1 MKNYKIYT
9 LIFLLTLCTIS
20 CKKDFLER
28 TPGVALTED
37 EIFAD
42 PALAARF
49 ADNAY
54 NYLITKYVRFND
66 HRGTVSQAS
75 DEAVSGNSE
84 GTVTSLNRGL
94 YHEHSTQAS
103 LNDIGNVWVLMYKGI
118 AIHNKMLQK
127 LPSVPP
133 APSATVPIFDP
144 KRVEG
149 EMRFL
154 RALSYFELT
163 KRFGGVPII
172 DKVYEGI
179 DYDKINIDI
188 NIPRNTFEEVTAFIL
203 ADLEVAITKLG
214 TDTDYGASNYGRP
227 TIGAALALK
236 SRVLLYAASPLNNPS
251 GDKAK
256 WKLAADAAA
265 EVMKG
270 AAGLAQ
276 QTYAL
281 QPSYGDI
288 LNLPNSPEYIM
299 IRIKGNT
306 PLAGEMMQD
315 FSMSPGSGGAQGQM
329 NPTQNHVDMYEMANG
344 KAITDPTSGYDATK
358 PYVGREPRFYNNI
371 IYNDLPWQGRRIQ
384 VYSTITNV
392 NGVPTTTY
400 GLDWNPG
407 NITYTATRYYC
418 KKYWPEVYRT
428 VGGSTTLLNY
438 IYFRYGEI
446 LLNYAEA
453 QNEFLGAPDA
463 SVYNAIVALRQRA
476 GITKGA
482 GVYGYGLKDNMTTA
496 EMRTVIR
503 HERAIELAFED
514 HRWYDIM
521 RWKIGATTIGVPMK
535 GMNVFR
541 NADGT
546 FTYTP
551 ITLGEGFQKTWT
563 EKQNLYPIPRTEIY
577 KSKGVLTQNPG
588 WE

>member
-1 MKNYKIYT
+1 MMKKYFKHIAVL
-9 LIFLLTLCTIS
+9 LIIVGFVS

-28 TPGVALTED
+28 TPGVAISEE
-37 EIFAD
+37 EIFAN

-54 NYLITKYVRFND
+54 NYLIHKYVRFND
-66 HRGTVSQAS
+66 HRGCVAQAS

-103 LNDIGNVWVLMYKGI
+103 LNDIGDIWERMYMGI
-118 AIHNKMLQK
+118 AITNKMLARIND
-127 LPSVPP
+127 VPP
-133 APSATVPIFDP
+133 SPNATVPIFNP

-149 EMRFL
+149 EMRFI
-154 RALSYFELT
+154 RAMSYFELT
-163 KRFGGVPII
+163 KRFGGVPLV
-172 DKVYEGI
+172 DRVYEVN
-179 DYDKINIDI
+179 DDI
-188 NIPRNTFEEVTAFIL
+188 NLPRKSFQEITDFIL
-203 ADLEVAITKLG
+203 ADLNIAVTKLG
-214 TDTDYGASNYGRP
+214 TDDEYGASNYGRP
-227 TIGAALALK
+227 TIGAAQALK
-236 SRVLLYAASPLNNPS
+236 ARVLLYAASPLNNPS
-251 GDKAK
+251 NDKAK
-256 WKLAADAAA
+256 WKAAADAAL
-265 EVMKG
+265 VLMDG
-270 AAGLAQ
+270 R
-276 QTYAL
+276 YAL
-281 QPSYGDI
+281 QASYSDI

-344 KAITDPTSGYDATK
+344 KPITDPTSGYNAAN
-358 PYVGREPRFYNNI
+358 PYAGREPRFYANI

-384 VYSTITNV
+384 MWATGTAPNLSY
-392 NGVPTTTY
+392 GV
-400 GLDWNPG
+400 DWDPR

-438 IYFRYGEI
+438 IYFRYAEM

-453 QNEFLGAPDA
+453 QNEFLSAPDA
-463 SVYNAIVALRQRA
+463 SVYNALVLIRQRA
-476 GITKGA
+476 GIERGT
-482 GVYGYGLKDNMTTA
+482 GVYGYGLKDNMTTL
-496 EMRTVIR
+496 EMREAIR

-535 GMNVFR
+535 GMDVFR
-541 NADGT
+541 NSNGS
-546 FTYTP
+546 FTYTVF
-551 ITLGEGFQKTWT
+551 TLGNNFQKTWN
-563 EKQNLYPIPRTEIY
+563 ERQNLYPIPRPEIF

>member
-1 MKNYKIYT
+1 MRNYKKYT
-9 LIFLLTLCTIS
+9 VVFLLTLCFIS

-42 PALAARF
+42 PAQAAKF

-66 HRGTVSQAS
+66 HRGTTAQAS

-103 LNDIGNVWVLMYKGI
+103 LNDIGDVWKLMYKGI
-118 AIHNKMLQK
+118 AIHVKMLARIA
-127 LPSVPP
+127 SVPP
-133 APSATVPIFDP
+133 SPNATVLIFDP

-172 DKVYEGI
+172 DKVYGPLDELNLPRST
-179 DYDKINIDI
+179 YDQ
-188 NIPRNTFEEVTAFIL
+188 VTKYIL
-203 ADLEVAITKLG
+203 DDLEIAITKLG
-214 TDTDYGASNYGRP
+214 TDAEYGASNYGRP

-236 SRVLLYAASPLNNPS
+236 ARVLLYAASPLNNPTN
-251 GDKAK
+251 DKAK
-256 WKLAADAAA
+256 WKAAADAAA

-270 AAGLAQ
+270 DAGLAR

-281 QPSYGDI
+281 QPTYGDI

-344 KAITDPTSGYDATK
+344 KAITDPTSGYNPAT

-371 IYNDLPWQGRRIQ
+371 VYNDLPWQGRRIQ

-438 IYFRYGEI
+438 IYFRYAEI

-463 SVYNAIVALRQRA
+463 SVYDAIVKIRARA

-482 GVYGYGLKDNMTTA
+482 GVYGYGLKDVMTTA
-496 EMRTVIR
+496 EMREVIR
-503 HERAIELAFED
+503 HERAIELSFED

-521 RWKIGATTIGVPMK
+521 RWKIGATTIAVPMK
-535 GMNVFR
+535 GMDVFK
-541 NADGT
+541 NANGT
-546 FTYTP
+546 FTYNV
-551 ITLGEGFQKTWT
+551 ITLGAGFQKTWT
-563 EKQNLYPIPRTEIY
+563 EKQNLYPVPRTEIY

>member
-1 MKNYKIYT
+1 MRNYKKYT
-9 LIFLLTLCTIS
+9 VIFLLTLCFIS

-42 PALAARF
+42 PAQAAKF

-54 NYLITKYVRFND
+54 NYLITKYVRLND
-66 HRGTVSQAS
+66 HRGAVSQAS

-84 GTVTSLNRGL
+84 GLITSLNRGL

-103 LNDIGNVWVLMYKGI
+103 LNDIGDVWRLMYKGI
-118 AIHNKMLQK
+118 AIHVKMLDRIA
-127 LPSVPP
+127 SVPQSP
-133 APSATVPIFDP
+133 NATVPIFDH

-172 DKVYEGI
+172 DKVYGPLDELNLPRSTYAQVTKYI
-179 DYDKINIDI
+179 LDDLDI
-188 NIPRNTFEEVTAFIL
+188 
-203 ADLEVAITKLG
+203 AITKLG
-214 TDTDYGASNYGRP
+214 TDTEYGASNYGRP

-236 SRVLLYAASPLNNPS
+236 ARVLLYAASPLNNPTN
-251 GDKAK
+251 DKAK
-256 WKLAADAAA
+256 WKAAADAAA
-265 EVMKG
+265 EVMLG
-270 AAGLAQ
+270 AAGLAR

-281 QPSYGDI
+281 QATYGDI
-288 LNLPNSPEYIM
+288 LNVPNSSEYIM

-344 KAITDPTSGYDATK
+344 KAITDPTSGYNAAT

-384 VYSTITNV
+384 VWSTLTTS
-392 NGVPTTTY
+392 GTPPTTSTTY

-438 IYFRYGEI
+438 IYFRYAEI

-453 QNEFLGAPDA
+453 QNEADYIVDDP
-463 SVYNAIVALRQRA
+463 AIYKALDDIRKRA
-476 GITKGA
+476 GITLGA
-482 GVYGYGLKDNMTTA
+482 NGHYGLKSAMTQL
-496 EMRTVIR
+496 EMRDAIR
-503 HERAIELAFED
+503 HERAIELSFED

-521 RWKIGATTIGVPMK
+521 RWKIGATTIAVPMK
-535 GMNVFR
+535 GMDVFK
-541 NADGT
+541 NANGS
-546 FTYTP
+546 FTYNV
-551 ITLGEGFQKTWT
+551 ITLGAGFQKVWN
-563 EKQNLYPIPRTEIY
+563 ERQNLYPIPRTEIY

>member
-1 MKNYKIYT
+1 MRNYKIY
-9 LIFLLTLCTIS
+9 IAVFLLTITALS

-28 TPGVALTED
+28 TPGVAISED

-54 NYLITKYVRFND
+54 NFTITKYVRFND
-66 HRGTVSQAS
+66 HRGCVAQAS

-84 GTVTSLNRGL
+84 GTVVSLNRGL

-103 LNDIGNVWVLMYKGI
+103 LNDIGDIWTRMYAGI
-118 AIHNKMLQK
+118 AITNKMLAK
-127 LPSVPP
+127 LPIVPP
-133 APSATVPIFDP
+133 APAATVPIFDP

-163 KRFGGVPII
+163 KRFGGVPIVN
-172 DKVYEGI
+172 KVYEVN
-179 DYDKINIDI
+179 DDI
-188 NIPRNTFEEVTAFIL
+188 NLPRNSFDEVTSFIL
-203 ADLEVAITKLG
+203 SDLAIAETKLG
-214 TDTDYGASNYGRP
+214 TDADYGTSNYGRA
-227 TIGAALALK
+227 TIGAAQALK
-236 SRVLLYAASPLNNPS
+236 ARVLLYAASPLNNPTN
-251 GDKAK
+251 DKTK
-256 WKLAADAAA
+256 WKAAADAAK
-265 EVMKG
+265 VLMDG
-270 AAGLAQ
+270 R
-276 QTYAL
+276 YSL
-281 QPSYGDI
+281 QPTYSDI
-288 LNLPNSPEYIM
+288 LNLPSSPEYIM

-344 KAITDPTSGYDATK
+344 KPITDPTSGYDPQK

-371 IYNDLPWQGRRIQ
+371 IYNDLPWQGNKIEMW
-384 VYSTITNV
+384 ST
-392 NGVPTTTY
+392 NGGAPY
-400 GLDWNPG
+400 GKDWNPG

-438 IYFRYGEI
+438 IYFRYGEV

-453 QNEFLGAPDA
+453 QNEFLAAPDA
-463 SVYNAIVALRQRA
+463 SVYDAIAKLRERA
-476 GITKGA
+476 GIIKGA
-482 GVYGYGLKDNMTTA
+482 GTYGYGLKDNMTTT
-496 EMRTVIR
+496 EMREVIR

-521 RWKIGATTIGVPMK
+521 RWKIGATTIAVPMK
-535 GMNVFR
+535 GMDVVKLSN
-541 NADGT
+541 GT

-551 ITLGEGFQKTWT
+551 IVLGNSFQKVWT
-563 EKQNLYPIPRTEIY
+563 EKQNLYPIPRPEIY
-577 KSKGVLTQNPG
+577 KSKGVLKQNPG

>member
-9 LIFLLTLCTIS
+9 AVVLLTLCLVS

-28 TPGVALTED
+28 TPGTPLSEE

-42 PALAARF
+42 PAQAAKF

-54 NYLITKYVRFND
+54 NYTITKYVRFND
-66 HRGTVSQAS
+66 HRGCVAQAS

-103 LNDIGNVWVLMYKGI
+103 LNDIGDIWKRMYAGI
-118 AIHNKMLQK
+118 AINNKMLANLSK
-127 LPSVPP
+127 VPP
-133 APSATVPIFDP
+133 APPATVPIFDP

-154 RALSYFELT
+154 RAMSYFELT

-172 DKVYEGI
+172 DKVYEVK
-179 DYDKINIDI
+179 DDI
-188 NIPRNTFEEVTAFIL
+188 NIPRSSFATVTAFIL
-203 ADLEVAITKLG
+203 SDLEIAINKLG
-214 TDTDYGASNYGRP
+214 EEGTYTASNYGRP
-227 TIGAALALK
+227 TVGAAQALK
-236 SRVLLYAASPLNNPS
+236 ARVLLYAASPLNNPT
-251 GDKAK
+251 GDKTK
-256 WKLAADAAA
+256 WKAAADAS
-265 EVMKG
+265 
-270 AAGLAQ
+270 LALMDGR
-276 QTYAL
+276 YAL
-281 QPSYGDI
+281 QATYGDI
-288 LNLPNSPEYIM
+288 LNVPNSPEYIM

-344 KAITDPTSGYDATK
+344 KAITDPTSGYDPNN

-384 VYSTITNV
+384 MWSTLTTAGTPPV
-392 NGVPTTTY
+392 TSTTY

-438 IYFRYGEI
+438 IYFRYAEV

-453 QNEFLGAPDA
+453 QNEADYKVDDA
-463 SVYNAIVALRQRA
+463 TVYKALDDIRKRA
-476 GITKGA
+476 GIA
-482 GVYGYGLKDNMTTA
+482 LGVNGHYGLKSAMSQV
-496 EMRTVIR
+496 EMRDAIR

-535 GMNVFR
+535 GMDVFK
-541 NADGT
+541 NANGS

-551 ITLGEGFQKTWT
+551 IVLGVGFQKTWT
-563 EKQNLYPIPRTEIY
+563 EKQNLYPVPRTEIY

-588 WE
+588 WEN

>member
-9 LIFLLTLCTIS
+9 VALLLTLCFIS
-20 CKKDFLER
+20 CSKDFLER
-28 TPGVALTED
+28 TPGVAITED

-54 NYLITKYVRFND
+54 NYVITKYVRFND

-103 LNDIGNVWVLMYKGI
+103 LNDIGNIWTLMYKGI
-118 AIHNKMLQK
+118 AIHNKMLAK
-127 LPSVPP
+127 LPSIP
-133 APSATVPIFDP
+133 ASASGATVTFNPV
-144 KRVEG
+144 RVEG

-172 DKVYEGI
+172 NKVYEGI
-179 DYDKINIDI
+179 DYDQINMDI
-188 NIPRNTFEEVTAFIL
+188 NIPRNTYAEVTAFIIS
-203 ADLEVAITKLG
+203 DLNIAIDKLV
-214 TDTDYGASNYGRP
+214 TDADYGASNYGRP
-227 TIGAALALK
+227 TKGAALALK
-236 SRVLLYAASPLNNPS
+236 ARVLLYAASPLNNPTN
-251 GDKAK
+251 DKAK
-256 WKLAADAAA
+256 WQAAADAAA
-265 EVMKG
+265 ELMVVNG
-270 AAGLAQ
+270 RAGQNYSL
-276 QTYAL
+276 QT
-281 QPSYGDI
+281 SYGDI
-288 LNLPNSPEYIM
+288 LNLPNSSEYIM

-344 KAITDPTSGYDATK
+344 KAITDATSGYDPTK
-358 PYVGREPRFYNNI
+358 PYVGRDPRFYNNI
-371 IYNDLPWQGRRIQ
+371 VYNDLAWQGRKIEMWAF
-384 VYSTITNV
+384 
-392 NGVPTTTY
+392 PTTNAQGQPVTNY

-438 IYFRYGEI
+438 IYFRYAEV
-446 LLNYAEA
+446 LLNFAEA
-453 QNEFLGAPDA
+453 QNEVLAIPDA
-463 SVYNAIVALRQRA
+463 TVYNPLIDIRRRA
-476 GITKGA
+476 GIQIGTGL
-482 GVYGYGLKDNMTTA
+482 YGLKANMTQA
-496 EMRTVIR
+496 EMREAIR

-521 RWKIGATTIGVPMK
+521 RWKIGSTTIGVPMK
-535 GMNVFR
+535 GMNVVK
-541 NADGT
+541 NTNGT
-546 FTYTP
+546 FTYNV
-551 ITLGEGFQKTWT
+551 ITLSEGFQKSWN
-563 EKQNLYPIPRTEIY
+563 ERQNLYPIPRTEIY

>member
-1 MKNYKIYT
+1 MMKNYKIYT
-9 LIFLLTLCTIS
+9 AVVLLTLCFVS

-28 TPGVALTED
+28 TPGTPISEE

-54 NYLITKYVRFND
+54 NYTITKYVRFND
-66 HRGTVSQAS
+66 HRGCVAQAS

-103 LNDIGNVWVLMYKGI
+103 LNDIGDIWKRMYACI
-118 AIHNKMLQK
+118 AINNKMLEK
-127 LPSVPP
+127 LPTIPP
-133 APSATVPIFDP
+133 APNATVLIFDP

-154 RALSYFELT
+154 RAMSYFELT
-163 KRFGGVPII
+163 KRFGGVPIV
-172 DKVYEGI
+172 DKVYGVN
-179 DYDKINIDI
+179 DDI
-188 NIPRNTFEEVTAFIL
+188 NLPRSSFEQVTALIL
-203 ADLEVAITKLG
+203 SDLEIAINKLG
-214 TDTDYGASNYGRP
+214 EEGTYSAANYGRP
-227 TIGAALALK
+227 TVGAAQALK
-236 SRVLLYAASPLNNPS
+236 ARVLLYAASPLNNPAN
-251 GDKAK
+251 DKAK
-256 WKLAADAAA
+256 WKAAADAAL
-265 EVMKG
+265 VLMNG
-270 AAGLAQ
+270 R
-276 QTYAL
+276 YSL
-281 QPSYGDI
+281 QATYGDI
-288 LNLPNSPEYIM
+288 LNVPSSPEYIM

-306 PLAGEMMQD
+306 PLSGEMMQD

-344 KAITDPTSGYDATK
+344 KAITDPTSGYDPTK
-358 PYVGREPRFYNNI
+358 PYAGREPRFYNNI
-371 IYNDLPWQGRRIQ
+371 IYNDLPWQGGKIEMWGFPTVDAQ
-384 VYSTITNV
+384 GKPITL
-392 NGVPTTTY
+392 Y
-400 GLDWNPG
+400 GKDWNPG

-438 IYFRYGEI
+438 IYFRYAEV

-453 QNEFLGAPDA
+453 QNEADYKVDDA
-463 SVYNAIVALRQRA
+463 AVYKALDDIRKRA
-476 GITKGA
+476 GIQLGA
-482 GVYGYGLKDNMTTA
+482 NGHYGLKSAMTQL
-496 EMRTVIR
+496 EMREAIR

-535 GMNVFR
+535 GMDVIKNT
-541 NADGT
+541 NGT

-551 ITLGEGFQKTWT
+551 IVLGTGFQKTWT
-563 EKQNLYPIPRTEIY
+563 EKQNLYPVPRTEIY

>member
-1 MKNYKIYT
+1 MKNYKIFT
-9 LIFLLTLCTIS
+9 AILLLTLFSVS
-20 CKKDFLER
+20 CKKDYLER
-28 TPGVALTED
+28 TPGVAISED

-54 NYLITKYVRFND
+54 NYVITKYVRFND
-66 HRGTVSQAS
+66 HRGSTSQAS

-84 GTVTSLNRGL
+84 GSVTSLNRGL
-94 YHEHSTQAS
+94 YHDHSNGPS
-103 LNDIGNVWVLMYKGI
+103 LNDIYGVWKLMYAGI
-118 AIHNKMLQK
+118 AVQNKMLARIGEVP
-127 LPSVPP
+127 LPPD
-133 APSATVPIFDP
+133 ATVPIFNA

-154 RALSYFELT
+154 RALSYFELS

-172 DKVYEGI
+172 DKVYAVTDDLNG
-179 DYDKINIDI
+179 
-188 NIPRNTFEEVTAFIL
+188 IPRSSFTQVTDFIL
-203 ADLEVAITKLG
+203 KDIEVAITKLG
-214 TDTDYGASNYGRP
+214 TDAEYGPSNYGRP

-236 SRVLLYAASPLNNPS
+236 ARVLLYAASPLNNPNN
-251 GDKAK
+251 DKNK
-256 WKLAADAAA
+256 WQAAATAAAD
-265 EVMKG
+265 VMTG
-270 AAGLAQ
+270 TIAR
-276 QTYAL
+276 QTYSL
-281 QPSYGDI
+281 MPNYGDM

-299 IRIKGNT
+299 MRIKGPT

-344 KAITDPTSGYDATK
+344 KAITDPTSGYDPQK
-358 PYVGREPRFYNNI
+358 PYQNREPRFYNNI
-371 IYNDLPWQGRRIQ
+371 IYNDLNWQGRKIEMWTTLDASNKILFGKD
-384 VYSTITNV
+384 YSTT
-392 NGVPTTTY
+392 
-400 GLDWNPG
+400 
-407 NITYTATRYYC
+407 ITYTATRYYC

-438 IYFRYGEI
+438 LYFRYGEI

-453 QNEFLGAPDA
+453 QNEANFTVGDA
-463 SVYNAIVALRQRA
+463 TVYKVLTDLRKRA
-476 GITKGA
+476 GIQEGTGLF
-482 GVYGYGLKDNMTTA
+482 GLKANMTQD
-496 EMRTVIR
+496 EMRIAIR

-521 RWKIGATTIGVPMK
+521 RWKIGAQTIAVPMK
-535 GMNVFR
+535 GMDVLK
-541 NADGT
+541 NANGT

-551 ITLGEGFQKTWT
+551 IVLGPTFQKTWT
-563 EKQNLYPIPRTEIY
+563 EAQNLYPIPRTEIY

>member
-1 MKNYKIYT
+1 MKNYKIFTAVLLFT
-9 LIFLLTLCTIS
+9 LFSIS
-20 CKKDFLER
+20 CKKDYLER
-28 TPGVALTED
+28 TPGVAISED
-37 EIFAD
+37 DIFAD

-66 HRGTVSQAS
+66 HRGCTAQAS

-84 GTVTSLNRGL
+84 GSVTSLNRGL
-94 YHEHSTQAS
+94 YHDHSNGPS
-103 LNDIGNVWVLMYKGI
+103 LNDIYGVWKLMYAGI
-118 AIHNKMLQK
+118 AVQNKMLARIGEVP
-127 LPSVPP
+127 LPPNASVP
-133 APSATVPIFDP
+133 VFDA

-163 KRFGGVPII
+163 KRFGGVPIV
-172 DKVYEGI
+172 DKVYGV
-179 DYDKINIDI
+179 YDDI
-188 NIPRNTFEEVTAFIL
+188 NLPRSTFAQVTAFIL
-203 ADLEVAITKLG
+203 KDLEVAITKLG
-214 TDTDYGASNYGRP
+214 TDTEYGPSNYGRP

-236 SRVLLYAASPLNNPS
+236 ARVLLYAASPLNNP
-251 GDKAK
+251 GNDKSK
-256 WKLAADAAA
+256 WQAAADAAA

-270 AAGLAQ
+270 ANGLAR

-281 QPSYGDI
+281 QATYGDL
-288 LNLPNSPEYIM
+288 LNLPNSTEYIM
-299 IRIKGNT
+299 IRIKGPT

-315 FSMSPGSGGAQGQM
+315 FSMSPASGGAQGQM

-344 KAITDPTSGYDATK
+344 KSITDPTSGYDPQK
-358 PYVGREPRFYNNI
+358 PYLNREPRFYNNI
-371 IYNDLPWQGRRIQ
+371 IYNDLAWQGRKIEMWTTKDADNNTIFGRD
-384 VYSTITNV
+384 YSTT
-392 NGVPTTTY
+392 
-400 GLDWNPG
+400 
-407 NITYTATRYYC
+407 ITYTATRYYC

-438 IYFRYGEI
+438 IYFRYAEMM
-446 LLNYAEA
+446 LNYAEA
-453 QNEFLGAPDA
+453 QNEANYTVNDA
-463 SVYNAIVALRQRA
+463 SVYNVLVDIRKRA
-476 GITKGA
+476 GIAKGT
-482 GVYGYGLKDNMTTA
+482 GTYGYGLKDNMTQD

-521 RWKIGATTIGVPMK
+521 RWKIGAQTIAVPMK
-535 GMNVFR
+535 GMDVVKNS
-541 NADGT
+541 NGT

-551 ITLGEGFQKTWT
+551 IVLGPTFQKTWT
-563 EKQNLYPIPRTEIY
+563 EAQNLYPIPRAEVY

>member
-1 MKNYKIYT
+1 MRNYKIYT
-9 LIFLLTLCTIS
+9 AVVLLTLCFVS

-28 TPGVALTED
+28 TPGTPISEE

-42 PALAARF
+42 PALAAKF

-54 NYLITKYVRFND
+54 NYTITKYVRFND
-66 HRGTVSQAS
+66 HRGCVAQAS

-103 LNDIGNVWVLMYKGI
+103 LNDIGDIWKRMYACI
-118 AIHNKMLQK
+118 AINNKMLER

-133 APSATVPIFDP
+133 APNATVLIFDP

-154 RALSYFELT
+154 RAMSYFELT
-163 KRFGGVPII
+163 KRFGGVPIV
-172 DKVYEGI
+172 DKVYEVN
-179 DYDKINIDI
+179 DDI
-188 NIPRNTFEEVTAFIL
+188 NLPRSSFDQVTAFIL
-203 ADLEVAITKLG
+203 NDLNIAITKLG
-214 TDTDYGASNYGRP
+214 TDAEYGASNYGRP
-227 TIGAALALK
+227 TIGAAQALK
-236 SRVLLYAASPLNNPS
+236 ARVLLYAASPLNNPTN
-251 GDKAK
+251 DKTK
-256 WKLAADAAA
+256 WKTAADAALLL
-265 EVMKG
+265 MDG
-270 AAGLAQ
+270 R
-276 QTYAL
+276 YSL
-281 QPSYGDI
+281 QATYGDI
-288 LNLPNSPEYIM
+288 LNVPSSPEYIM

-344 KAITDPTSGYDATK
+344 KAITDPTSGYDPTK

-371 IYNDLPWQGRRIQ
+371 IYNDLPWQGGKIEMW
-384 VYSTITNV
+384 ST
-392 NGVPTTTY
+392 NGGSPY
-400 GLDWNPG
+400 GKDWNPG

-438 IYFRYGEI
+438 IYFRYAEV

-453 QNEFLGAPDA
+453 QNEFLAAPDA
-463 SVYNAIVALRQRA
+463 SVYDALVKIRARA
-476 GITKGA
+476 GIAKGA
-482 GVYGYGLKDNMTTA
+482 GIYGYGLKDNMTTA
-496 EMRTVIR
+496 EMRDVIR

-535 GMNVFR
+535 GMDVVKNT
-541 NADGT
+541 NGT

-551 ITLGEGFQKTWT
+551 ITLGTGFQKTWT

>member
-1 MKNYKIYT
+1 MMRNYKIYT
-9 LIFLLTLCTIS
+9 VIFLLTLCFIS

-42 PALAARF
+42 PAQAARF

-54 NYLITKYVRFND
+54 NYLITKYVRLND
-66 HRGTVSQAS
+66 HRGAVSQAS

-103 LNDIGNVWVLMYKGI
+103 LNDIGDVWRLMYKGI
-118 AIHNKMLQK
+118 AIHVKMLDRIA
-127 LPSVPP
+127 SVPP
-133 APSATVPIFDP
+133 SPNATVPIFDH

-172 DKVYEGI
+172 DKVYGPLDELNLPRSS
-179 DYDKINIDI
+179 YDQ
-188 NIPRNTFEEVTAFIL
+188 VTKHIL
-203 ADLEVAITKLG
+203 DDLEIAITKLG
-214 TDTDYGASNYGRP
+214 TDTEYGTSNYGRP

-236 SRVLLYAASPLNNPS
+236 ARVLLYAASPLNNPTN
-251 GDKAK
+251 DKAK

-270 AAGLAQ
+270 DVGLAR

-281 QPSYGDI
+281 QATYGDI

-344 KAITDPTSGYDATK
+344 KAITDPTSGYNPAT

-407 NITYTATRYYC
+407 NITYTATRYYS

-438 IYFRYGEI
+438 IYFRYAEI

-463 SVYNAIVALRQRA
+463 SVYDAIVKIRARA

-482 GVYGYGLKDNMTTA
+482 GVYGYGLKDAMTTA
-496 EMRTVIR
+496 EMREVIR
-503 HERAIELAFED
+503 HERAIELSFED

-521 RWKIGATTIGVPMK
+521 RWKIGATTIAVPMK
-535 GMNVFR
+535 GMDVFR
-541 NADGT
+541 NANGT
-546 FTYTP
+546 FTYNV
-551 ITLGEGFQKTWT
+551 ITLGSGFQKVWN
-563 EKQNLYPIPRTEIY
+563 ERQNLYPIPRTEIY

>member
-1 MKNYKIYT
+1 MMRNYKRYIV
-9 LIFLLTLCTIS
+9 IFLLTLCFVS

-42 PALAARF
+42 PAQAARF

-54 NYLITKYVRFND
+54 NYLITKYVRLND

-103 LNDIGNVWVLMYKGI
+103 LNEIGDVWRLMYRGI
-118 AIHNKMLQK
+118 AIHVKML
-127 LPSVPP
+127 SRIAEVPP
-133 APSATVPIFDP
+133 SPNATVPIFDH

-172 DKVYEGI
+172 DKVYGPLDELNLPRSTYAQVTKYI
-179 DYDKINIDI
+179 LDDLDI
-188 NIPRNTFEEVTAFIL
+188 
-203 ADLEVAITKLG
+203 AITKLG
-214 TDTDYGASNYGRP
+214 TDTEYGTANYGRP

-236 SRVLLYAASPLNNPS
+236 ARVLLYAASPLNNPTN
-251 GDKAK
+251 DIAK

-270 AAGLAQ
+270 DAGLAR

-281 QPSYGDI
+281 QATYGDI
-288 LNLPNSPEYIM
+288 LNVPNSSEYIM

-344 KAITDPTSGYDATK
+344 KAITDPTSGYNPAT

-438 IYFRYGEI
+438 IYFRYAEI

-463 SVYNAIVALRQRA
+463 SVYNALVAIRARA

-482 GVYGYGLKDNMTTA
+482 GIYGYGLKDNMTTA
-496 EMRTVIR
+496 EMREVIR
-503 HERAIELAFED
+503 HERAIELSFED

-521 RWKIGATTIGVPMK
+521 RWKIGSTTIAVPMK
-535 GMNVFR
+535 GMDVFR
-541 NADGT
+541 NANGT
-546 FTYTP
+546 FTYNV
-551 ITLGEGFQKTWT
+551 ITLGSGFQKVWN
-563 EKQNLYPIPRTEIY
+563 ERQNLYPIPRTEIY

>member
-1 MKNYKIYT
+1 MMKNYKIYT
-9 LIFLLTLCTIS
+9 AVLLLTLCFVS
-20 CKKDFLER
+20 CSKDFLER

-37 EIFAD
+37 EVFGD
-42 PALAARF
+42 PAQAARF

-66 HRGTVSQAS
+66 HRGCVAQAS

-103 LNDIGNVWVLMYKGI
+103 LNDIGNVWTLMYKGI
-118 AIHNKMLQK
+118 AIHNKMLAK
-127 LPSVPP
+127 LPTIP
-133 APSATVPIFDP
+133 PSAAGATVTFDP

-172 DKVYEGI
+172 NKVYEGI

-188 NIPRNTFEEVTAFIL
+188 NIPRNTFAEVTAFIL
-203 ADLEVAITKLG
+203 SDLDIAIAKLG
-214 TDTDYGASNYGRP
+214 TDAEYGVSNYGRP

-236 SRVLLYAASPLNNPS
+236 ARVLLYAASPLNNPS
-251 GDKAK
+251 NDKTK
-256 WKLAADAAA
+256 WQAAADAAA

-270 AAGLAQ
+270 ATGLAR

-281 QPSYGDI
+281 QTTYGDI
-288 LNLPNSPEYIM
+288 LNLPNSTEYIM

-344 KAITDPTSGYDATK
+344 KAITDATSGYNPAQ

-371 IYNDLPWQGRRIQ
+371 VYNDLPWQGRRIE
-384 VYSTITNV
+384 VWATAATPVAY
-392 NGVPTTTY
+392 GV
-400 GLDWNPG
+400 DWNPG

-438 IYFRYGEI
+438 IYFRYAEI

-453 QNEFLGAPDA
+453 QNEVLAAPDA
-463 SVYNAIVALRQRA
+463 SVYNAIVAIRTRA

-482 GVYGYGLKDNMTTA
+482 GVYGYGLKDNMTTT
-496 EMRTVIR
+496 EMRDVIR

-521 RWKIGATTIGVPMK
+521 RWKIGASTIGVPMK
-535 GMNVFR
+535 GMDVVKNT
-541 NADGT
+541 NGT
-546 FTYTP
+546 FTYNV
-551 ITLGEGFQKTWT
+551 ITLGATFQKTWT